1 MITVTNDKVAGFEP
15 RWAPY
20 RGFSLLFD
28 NPGHGVSPMGKGLLR
43 LACAPGTDPDLHLYQ
58 GFVDCLDEI
67 GRDLLIRT
75 YLFCPLPPAS
85 YHVTAWD
92 GLNDGNVQQVAPGHR
107 PGLEEFLDGLPGTLL
122 THAAF
127 TARAEG
133 SPLVTGNAFAMRFTF
148 KALRKWGNRV
158 LVARLKA
165 ADEDSERA
173 LARMVEERNHLCAW
187 FGERFGVQMRT
198 RYAPHVSLG
207 YFANAECAELATPQ
221 IDRWTDLF
229 REGVGG
235 RTIAFNSISL
245 YGFTD
250 MVTFVKKRFDLKDPS
265 PASG

>member
-1 MITVTNDKVAGFEP
+1 VIVITNDKVAGFEP

-28 NPGHGVSPMGKGLLR
+28 NPGASVSPMGEGLLK
-43 LACAPGTDPDLHLYQ
+43 LACEPDTDPDLHLYQ
-58 GFVDCLDEI
+58 GLVDCLDKI
-67 GRDLLIRT
+67 DCDLLIRT

-92 GLNDGNVQQVAPGHR
+92 GLNDGNVQQVAPQHR
-107 PGLEEFLDGLPGTLL
+107 PDLEKFLDGLPGTLL
-122 THAAF
+122 AHAKF
-127 TARAEG
+127 TAPAEG

-148 KALRKWGNRV
+148 KTLIKWRNRV

-173 LARMVEERNHLCAW
+173 LARMVEERTRLCAGY
-187 FGERFGVQMRT
+187 GERFGVQMRT

-221 IDRWTDLF
+221 IDRWTGLF
-229 REGVGG
+229 QERVGG

-250 MVTFVKKRFDLKDPS
+250 MATFVKK
-265 PASG
+265 